1 MASLLIRNIPED
13 AKQKLR
19 VRAAM
24 NGRSMEE
31 EVRVM
36 LEENLQ
42 KPVRS
47 PLSGKSWVAEM
58 RKRMKSIGGGTIEV
72 PAYEVPY
79 TAYGFAEDPKK
90 R

>member
-1 MASLLIRNIPED
+1 MASLLIRNIPEE

-31 EVRVM
+31 EVRMM
-36 LEENLQ
+36 LEESLR

-47 PLSGKSWVAEM
+47 QQSGKSWVKEM
-58 RKRMKSIGGGTIEV
+58 RKRMKAIGGGTIEV
-72 PAYEVPY
+72 PAYEVPS

-90 R
+90 